1 MATVSG
7 TRCACGQHL
16 KAAAVGPCLQLL
28 GGGTTKGRRIMRLRT
43 IAAAVCVALLGVLLP
58 GCGEGDGTKSGSTGK
73 PTFTLAWSEYPSWS
87 VFGVASEK
95 GLIGGKDGRLGKIEE
110 KWGVRIDL
118 KLLDY
123 EKCMDAY
130 TANGCSA
137 VCITNMDVLN
147 PSLQRKSVAVIP
159 TSTSDGADA
168 CLVEPGINDVRD
180 LKKTK
185 TYGLTESVSQYVF
198 LRCLQLAGEKYADYQ
213 FSNLDPGE
221 AAKNMQARSKGTE
234 ATMVWNP
241 FLLQTLKLRPDV
253 KVLFDSSRIR
263 EEVIDLVVIGEDVL
277 SQPGGKD
284 FACAIIDCYYEFN
297 KMLQDPA
304 QRDELLVALGRKFS
318 SLNLEEMKKATT
330 QTRFYKTPEEGLALF
345 DDDKF
350 HQRMGSIVDLY
361 GQLRIIKGKPP
372 TFGFGSA
379 DKASEVNLRFDPT
392 FIQLVKDKK

>member
-1 MATVSG
+1 V
-7 TRCACGQHL
+7 RD
-16 KAAAVGPCLQLL
+16 
-28 GGGTTKGRRIMRLRT
+28 GTTKGKRIMRLRT
-43 IAAAVCVALLGVLLP
+43 IAAAGCAALFGVLLL
-58 GCGEGDGTKSGSTGK
+58 GCGKGDGTKPAGAGV

-87 VFGVASEK
+87 VFGVAAEK
-95 GLIGGKDGRLGKIEE
+95 GLIGGKETQLGKIEE

-123 EKCMDAY
+123 EKCMEAY
-130 TANGCSA
+130 TANSCSA

-147 PSLQRKSVAVIP
+147 PSLQRKSVAVLP

-168 CLVEPGINDVRD
+168 CLVEPSIHNVQD

-198 LRCLQLAGEKYADYQ
+198 VRCLELAGENYADYQ

-221 AAKNMQARSKGTE
+221 AAKNMQARSKGTD
-234 ATMVWNP
+234 AIMVWNP

-253 KVLFDSSRIR
+253 KVLFDSSRIP
-263 EEVIDLVVIGEDVL
+263 EEVIDMVVIGEDVL
-277 SQPGGKD
+277 NQPGGKE
-284 FACAIIDCYYEFN
+284 FACALIDCYYEFN
-297 KMLQDPA
+297 KLLQDPA
-304 QRDELLVALGRKFS
+304 QRDELLVALGKRFS

-345 DDDKF
+345 GNDKF
-350 HQRMGSIVDLY
+350 HKRMASIVDLY
-361 GQLRIIKGKPP
+361 GQLKIIKGKPP

-379 DKASEVNLRFDPT
+379 DKVSAVNLRFDPT
-392 FIQLVKDKK
+392 FIQMVKDKK